1 MEYKTL
7 TKFTAQDIVP
17 GTTMASTVFSPSKFY
32 LVERTES
39 FSVTPTGQIAHQG
52 QELWNSTRFVQTGD
66 VIGGMV
72 GSNLFSAENTS
83 INVYVLKTVGRQTED
98 KIQPQEDLGRS
109 SHMHATLSDIA
120 AIKNPA

>member
-7 TKFTAQDIVP
+7 TKFSAEDIVL
-17 GTTMASTVFSPSKFY
+17 GTTMASTVFAPNKFH

-72 GSNLFSAENTS
+72 GSNLFSAENTTIS
-83 INVYVLKTVGRQTED
+83 VYVLKTVGRHTED
-98 KIQPQEDLGRS
+98 RIQPQEDLGRS
-109 SHMHATLSDIA
+109 SHIHATLTDIF
-120 AIKNPA
+120 AIRNPA